1 MRNSEAIN
9 YSNIFKERITQSFSP
24 KNQRETEAAIMT
36 NIPFIEENFFPRETL
51 TSIYGDN
58 YDSVH
63 IKWQNAEKEKIDY
76 FSLILD
82 ELKNKYNEFNININ
96 SHFNE
101 VTNKIAN
108 VFKLNNQSEDIKD
121 FQRNSLIQKY
131 SNEYLEQLNKILDMH
146 EQIFTHIKDSISIFF
161 KFLDITK
168 ILDKKK
174 PIQEFINKEFNN
186 IIQNWLFLKINLENY
201 NFAKAIN
208 KSELDDDF
216 KNFIFK
222 ICKDKNYVMDIT
234 SRKEYML
241 LTKKNFDYLND
252 ENKFEINKQMEIN
265 KKIMEDNSTNL
276 VKLTMNNIYF
286 ADKYFD
292 NKIKYQKMHS
302 LKLDNVTFEE
312 KRKDDTFLENIPNL
326 ENLIINSST
335 NFEINLLKS
344 LSNKLIKLELTKN
357 GFVDFEFENIMEN
370 YLVKSS
376 SIRKNLQILSFSYNN
391 LSNIDISQFVYQPK
405 QSFYSLK
412 ELNFEKIK
420 YLNLIYYQ
428 NFL

>member
-9 YSNIFKERITQSFSP
+9 YSNIFKERITQSFSQN
-24 KNQRETEAAIMT
+24 NQKEREASIMT
-36 NIPFIEENFFPRETL
+36 NILFMNNEENFFPRETL

-63 IKWQNAEKEKIDY
+63 IKWKNTEREKIDY

-82 ELKNKYNEFNININ
+82 ELKNKYNEFNINMN
-96 SHFNE
+96 SHLNE

-216 KNFIFK
+216 KIFIVK
-222 ICKDKNYVMDIT
+222 ICKDNYYVMDIT
-234 SRKEYML
+234 SRKEYIS

-252 ENKFEINKQMEIN
+252 ENKFKINKQMEIDE
-265 KKIMEDNSTNL
+265 KIMEDNSTNL
-276 VKLTMNNIYF
+276 VKLAMNNIYF

-302 LKLDNVTFEE
+302 SKLDNVTFEE
-312 KRKDDTFLENIPNL
+312 KRKDDTLLENIPNL

-335 NFEINLLKS
+335 NFEINLLKI

-357 GFVDFEFENIMEN
+357 GFVDFEFKNIMEN
-370 YLVKSS
+370 YLFKSN
-376 SIRKNLQILSFSYNN
+376 SIRKIY
-391 LSNIDISQFVYQPK
+391 
-405 QSFYSLK
+405 
-412 ELNFEKIK
+412 K
-420 YLNLIYYQ
+420 YYLLVIII
-428 NFL
+428 

>member
-9 YSNIFKERITQSFSP
+9 YSNIFKERITQSFSQN
-24 KNQRETEAAIMT
+24 NQKEREASIMT
-36 NIPFIEENFFPRETL
+36 NILFMNNEENFFPRETL

-63 IKWQNAEKEKIDY
+63 IKWKNTEREKIDY

-82 ELKNKYNEFNININ
+82 ELKNKYNEFNINMN
-96 SHFNE
+96 SHLNE

-131 SNEYLEQLNKILDMH
+131 SNEYLEQIKKILDMH

-216 KNFIFK
+216 KIFIVK
-222 ICKDKNYVMDIT
+222 ICKDNYYVMDIT
-234 SRKEYML
+234 SRKEYIS

-252 ENKFEINKQMEIN
+252 ENKFKINKQMEIDE
-265 KKIMEDNSTNL
+265 KIMEDNSTNL
-276 VKLTMNNIYF
+276 VKLAMNNIYF

-302 LKLDNVTFEE
+302 SKLDNVTFEE
-312 KRKDDTFLENIPNL
+312 KRKDDTLLENIPNL

-335 NFEINLLKS
+335 NFEINLLKI

-357 GFVDFEFENIMEN
+357 GFVDFEFKNIMEN
-370 YLVKSS
+370 YLFKSN
-376 SIRKNLQILSFSYNN
+376 SIRKIY
-391 LSNIDISQFVYQPK
+391 
-405 QSFYSLK
+405 
-412 ELNFEKIK
+412 K
-420 YLNLIYYQ
+420 YYLLVIII
-428 NFL
+428 